1 MAVDLI
7 IAPEVQ
13 RDIDEA
19 YSWYEERRP
28 GLGEEFLSCME
39 ACIQAIIRTPEI
51 YAKVH
56 EEYRRALL
64 RRFPYAIF
72 YEHLVGKVT
81 VYSVFHTA
89 KDPQKWHNRL
99 H

>member
-13 RDIDEA
+13 QDIDEA

-28 GLGEEFLSCME
+28 GLGEDFLSCME
-39 ACIQAIIRTPEI
+39 ACVQVIIRTPEI
-51 YAKVH
+51 YAKIH

-64 RRFPYAIF
+64 RRFPYAVF
-72 YEHLVGKVT
+72 YEYSDGRVI

-89 KDPQKWHNRL
+89 RDPQKWHSRM